1 MKKFMVG
8 LLALVAVTTAIAQNN
23 RVSCGTNEEVSKF
36 LSQRYGEK
44 IIFIS
49 KSEKN
54 KNVYIT
60 IWFNEKTKTSTIVAS
75 TLEDNQSCLVEGMTD
90 AFFVPNT

>member
-1 MKKFMVG
+1 MKKFLIG
-8 LLALVAVTTAIAQNN
+8 LLALGAMSTAAAQN

-60 IWFNEKTKTSTIVAS
+60 IWFNEKTKTSSIVAS

-90 AFFVPNT
+90 AFFVPNS